1 MIKYSVLMSVYK
13 NDKGQ
18 YLEEAINSMVQQTV
32 KPAEIILVE
41 DGPLTTEL
49 YEVIDKFK
57 NNYPEI
63 FRAIPLEKNV
73 GLGKA
78 LNIGLEHCRYDL
90 VARMDSDDISVENRI
105 ETQLA
110 YFEKNQSLD
119 IVGGDIEEFITSPN
133 YTVSQR
139 RVPCSDKEIKE
150 YMRIR
155 CPFNH
160 MSVMFKK
167 RAVINSGNY
176 QHWHYNED
184 YYLWIRMMEHGCVMA
199 NTGTVL
205 VKVRV
210 GKEMYSRRG
219 GDQYFQSEKGLQ
231 DYMLRRNIISIP
243 IYLKNVALRF
253 VVQKLLTPSIR
264 GYIFKKFARS

>member
-1 MIKYSVLMSVYK
+1 MK
-13 NDKGQ
+13 
-18 YLEEAINSMVQQTV
+18 
-32 KPAEIILVE
+32 
-41 DGPLTTEL
+41 
-49 YEVIDKFK
+49 
-57 NNYPEI
+57 
-63 FRAIPLEKNV
+63 
-73 GLGKA
+73 
-78 LNIGLEHCRYDL
+78 
-90 VARMDSDDISVENRI
+90 
-105 ETQLA
+105 
-110 YFEKNQSLD
+110 
-119 IVGGDIEEFITSPN
+119 
-133 YTVSQR
+133 
-139 RVPCSDKEIKE
+139 
-150 YMRIR
+150 IR

-243 IYLKNVALRF
+243 VYLKNVALRF
-253 VVQKLLTPSIR
+253 VVQKLLTPSIS